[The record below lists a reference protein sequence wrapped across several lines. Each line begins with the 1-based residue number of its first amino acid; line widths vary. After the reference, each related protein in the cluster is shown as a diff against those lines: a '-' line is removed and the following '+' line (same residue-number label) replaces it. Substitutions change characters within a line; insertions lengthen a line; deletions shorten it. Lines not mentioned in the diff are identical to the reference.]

1 MSSPSKFAALLLALS
16 LGACAAPQQCRV
28 ERITDLPLTK
38 TRDFALLP
46 ARLND
51 VDARLLLDTG
61 AGATMLSRALADRL
75 ALMPDHQ
82 MFPSPVNGI
91 GGVTLTRRMV
101 VESFKIGA
109 LDLGKQSVMVTE
121 QGLFGGFDPPPDGII
136 GGDFLSHF
144 DADIDLP
151 ANHVTLYR
159 AHPCAAAFAPPWP
172 GATIYRLPAR
182 MTDGGQFLV
191 TVTVDGVAITAMIDS
206 GAETTAI
213 SSRVENRLGL
223 TPAMLANDPQ
233 RAEIGIDMHRRLS
246 YLHPFHAIRIGAE
259 IFPDSAVWVS
269 DMPLVPAD
277 MLLGAD
283 FFQTHRV
290 WLSFSR
296 RTVFVAVAGNGG
308 NQTPR

>member
-1 MSSPSKFAALLLALS
+1 MPKWFKLWPLLLGLLS
-16 LGACAAPQQCRV
+16 SACAAPEQCVV
-28 ERITDLPLTK
+28 ERVADLALTR

-46 ARLND
+46 SRLD
-51 VDARLLLDTG
+51 DADARLLLDTG
-61 AGATMLSRALADRL
+61 AGATMLSCAIADRL
-75 ALMPDHQ
+75 ALMPDNK

-101 VESFKIGA
+101 VESFRIGA

-121 QGLFGGFDPPPDGII
+121 PGLFSGFDPAPDGIV
-136 GGDFLSHF
+136 GGDFLSQF
-144 DADIDLP
+144 DADIDLA
-151 ANHVTLYR
+151 ANRLTLYR

-182 MTDGGQFLV
+182 MTDGGQFLIPV
-191 TVTVDGVAITAMIDS
+191 TVNGVTITAMIDS
-206 GAETTAI
+206 GAQTSAI
-213 SSRVENRLGL
+213 STGAESRLGL
-223 TPAMLANDPQ
+223 TPAMLARDPQ
-233 RAEIGIDMHRRLS
+233 RTEIGIDMHRRPA
-246 YLHPFHAIRIGAE
+246 YLHQFHAIRIGAE
-259 IFPDSAVWVS
+259 TFPDSAVWVS

-296 RTVFVAVAGNGG
+296 RLVFVAVAGGG
-308 NQTPR
+308 AGSF